1 MDFIRALDDPMSV
14 EAVRSDTADHRL
26 IAVMVLIFYFLLIR
40 PQRKRDK
47 AEKEMR
53 SSIAPGDEISTIG
66 GIVGKVISVKD
77 DRDHDHRDRCRP
89 HQAENVHLGHP
100 GVRRMR
106 RPSPRRARAR
116 NWRVRTPWPRRNRKN
131 RIRRNSGIT
140 RPAVS

>member
-14 EAVRSDTADHRL
+14 EQYGQILPTIAW

-77 DRDHDHRDRCRP
+77 DGTMIIETGADRTKLKMYTWAIRGKENAAAKP
-89 HQAENVHLGHP
+89 EKSEGKELESKDAPAEKKQEKP
-100 GVRRMR
+100 DQE
-106 RPSPRRARAR
+106 
-116 NWRVRTPWPRRNRKN
+116 K
-131 RIRRNSGIT
+131 
-140 RPAVS
+140 